1 MSNNNVQ
8 LWQGRV
14 LTEESPYDDNWRLLD
29 DAEKNRAM
37 RIQHETKHKEYV
49 HIHAQVRC
57 LLAKLLNQNPEA
69 IIINRSPQGKPYLA
83 EYTHISFNL
92 SHSHEY
98 YLLAISE
105 NCNLGVDIEFCK
117 LKHNISGLV
126 DKCFA
131 ANERDYWYLLS
142 EYEQH
147 RFFYECWTRKEAF
160 VKAIG
165 RGIALG
171 LDQVI
176 LDIDNM

>member
-98 YLLAISE
+98 Y
-105 NCNLGVDIEFCK
+105 
-117 LKHNISGLV
+117 
-126 DKCFA
+126 
-131 ANERDYWYLLS
+131 
-142 EYEQH
+142 
-147 RFFYECWTRKEAF
+147 
-160 VKAIG
+160 
-165 RGIALG
+165 
-171 LDQVI
+171 
-176 LDIDNM
+176 